1 MIRLWIKKMIISGC
15 LAPSLQM
22 IHNRNVALISHFRK
36 KDIFQG
42 YHQLKKP
49 AKIQQG
55 NFNDII
61 YYIIIFNIY

>member
-22 IHNRNVALISHFRK
+22 IHNRNMALISHFRK
-36 KDIFQG
+36 KDMFQG
-42 YHQLKKP
+42 YHQLKP

-55 NFNDII
+55 NFIDII
-61 YYIIIFNIY
+61 NYIIIFNIY